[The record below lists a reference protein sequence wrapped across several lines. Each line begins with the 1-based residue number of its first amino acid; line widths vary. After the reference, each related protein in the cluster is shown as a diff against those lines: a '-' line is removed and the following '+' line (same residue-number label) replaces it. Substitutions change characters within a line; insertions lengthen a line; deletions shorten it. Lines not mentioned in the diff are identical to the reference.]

1 MTQEQKVWNKVYNLM
16 EKQRVKPVK
25 LFHDIDEDESGIITA
40 SELRIGFKQL
50 LNIELGDDEFKACL
64 KICDRDGKFY
74 IQKKKNVF
82 QQKKKSNIFFL
93 PFYLISFLRFK

>member
-50 LNIELGDDEFKACL
+50 LDIELGDDEFKACL
-64 KICDRDGKFY
+64 KICDRDGKF
-74 IQKKKNVF
+74 IIKKKKMFSNKKKNLTYF
-82 QQKKKSNIFFL
+82 FFL
-93 PFYLISFLRFK
+93 FI